1 MYSLCSSALAFS
13 LLILVPSP
21 LLAQTPKPEELKS
34 SVAALDAMH
43 ELITPMW
50 HVAWPAKDVKA
61 LAAMVP
67 DLEKHL
73 AAIRKATLP
82 GILQDKQPA
91 WDEAVSALAATGD
104 AYKKAAQVPDS
115 VALLAAA
122 EKLHMRYEKL
132 VGLIRPALPEV
143 DAFHQ
148 TLYVV
153 YHYQLDP
160 FSMSKIAAAATE
172 MATKMDALNKAVL
185 PERMKA
191 KGPTFDAARSALGM
205 AVTGLQREV
214 ATGDE
219 KRVRVAVE
227 DVHAKYELLEAV
239 FK

>member
-1 MYSLCSSALAFS
+1 MYALRWSALALS
-13 LLILVPSP
+13 LVLSQSP
-21 LLAQTPKPEELKS
+21 LLAQTPTPEELKS

-82 GILQDKQPA
+82 GILQDKQQA
-91 WDEAVSALAATGD
+91 WDEGVSALAATAD
-104 AYKKAAQVPDS
+104 AYRRAAQVPDS

-160 FSMSKIAAAATE
+160 FSMSKIAASAKE
-172 MATKMDALNKAVL
+172 MAIRMDALNRAVL
-185 PERMKA
+185 PARMQA
-191 KGPTFDAARSALGM
+191 KGPAFEATRSALAV
-205 AVTGLQREV
+205 AVTGLQHEV
-214 ATGDE
+214 TSGDE
-219 KRVRVAVE
+219 KRVRLAVE
-227 DVHAKYELLEAV
+227 DVHAKYELLEVV